1 MNSNNRHRHAGHTTR
16 PRSSPRLAHVA
27 LRHAGGPHS
36 TSGRP
41 PAPNACTR
49 PQNPQHGGRASVR
62 GVRVRSRTHRAAA
75 ALRARSARV
84 PPPQQ
89 REGIGPTPTH
99 RRNHTSARPQHVHTG
114 RREGREATGGYAHRC
129 EVVALLVAS
138 LAPPAPAEPAPPA
151 CETQK
156 GWACAARLM
165 HRYMVAGRVLAH
177 PRAQASPYIDVA
189 GRSTP
194 PSHAP
199 PSPSAAES
207 PRPPRQHRVGV
218 PCLYT

>member
-16 PRSSPRLAHVA
+16 PHSSPRLAHVA

-84 PPPQQ
+84 PPPQH
-89 REGIGPTPTH
+89 REGIGPTPTN
-99 RRNHTSARPQHVHTG
+99 RRNHTSTRPQHVHTG

-138 LAPPAPAEPAPPA
+138 SGPRPAAQSRGAPRQGSDADA
-151 CETQK
+151 
-156 GWACAARLM
+156 
-165 HRYMVAGRVLAH
+165 
-177 PRAQASPYIDVA
+177 
-189 GRSTP
+189 
-194 PSHAP
+194 
-199 PSPSAAES
+199 S
-207 PRPPRQHRVGV
+207 PRPALVGGADLTWLRPGQGAELRDTPNLPRC
-218 PCLYT
+218 P

>member
-1 MNSNNRHRHAGHTTR
+1 MADTAAGVSQLDLTKRLVQRLFEFKQPHRHAGHTTR

-49 PQNPQHGGRASVR
+49 PQNPQHGGRTSVR

-75 ALRARSARV
+75 ALRACSARV
-84 PPPQQ
+84 PPPQH

-99 RRNHTSARPQHVHTG
+99 RRNHTSTRPQHVHTG

-129 EVVALLVAS
+129 EVVAPLALAS
-138 LAPPAPAEPAPPA
+138 GPAHT
-151 CETQK
+151 CR
-156 GWACAARLM
+156 ARTA
-165 HRYMVAGRVLAH
+165 RVRDVGRHGGDGTCSEL
-177 PRAQASPYIDVA
+177 
-189 GRSTP
+189 
-194 PSHAP
+194 
-199 PSPSAAES
+199 
-207 PRPPRQHRVGV
+207 
-218 PCLYT
+218 

>member
-1 MNSNNRHRHAGHTTR
+1 MNSNNRRHHVGHTTR

-49 PQNPQHGGRASVR
+49 PQNPQHGGRASVG

-99 RRNHTSARPQHVHTG
+99 RRNHTSTRPQHVHTG

-129 EVVALLVAS
+129 EVVALLVAA
-138 LAPPAPAEPAPPA
+138 LGPART
-151 CETQK
+151 CR
-156 GWACAARLM
+156 ARTCPVLGPLLGQIWCF
-165 HRYMVAGRVLAH
+165 VAFRV
-177 PRAQASPYIDVA
+177 
-189 GRSTP
+189 
-194 PSHAP
+194 
-199 PSPSAAES
+199 
-207 PRPPRQHRVGV
+207 
-218 PCLYT
+218 